1 MRITLAIWE
10 NRSMQKQEST
20 NWEQIS
26 TEKECKSYPDGF
38 FLFMEPAWSLSLN
51 LTRSS

>member
-10 NRSMQKQEST
+10 NRSMHKQEST

-26 TEKECKSYPDGF
+26 AEKECKSYPDGF